1 MERMMAVDNRP
12 SLRIDSAP
20 ETQRCIGKEE
30 LSRGGAIDNGPALK
44 PHCWMFEVRPK
55 GIIMP
60 DGRRAEFTGISVLA
74 DFYARLL
81 ILLIPSSPRYTQ
93 VNHVVSA

>member
-44 PHCWMFEVRPK
+44 PHCWMVEVRSK
-55 GIIMP
+55 
-60 DGRRAEFTGISVLA
+60 E
-74 DFYARLL
+74 
-81 ILLIPSSPRYTQ
+81 
-93 VNHVVSA
+93 